1 MKKLLFIWILLL
13 STATVFAQAQTRT
26 VKGKVTD
33 ETGQPVAGVNVT
45 VKSTKVATQT
55 NSAGEFSIA
64 VPLAGKEDLVFSSVG
79 YSSITLG
86 AGNSDMDVRIEKL
99 ITSMDDVVVVGYQTM
114 KRKELTAAI
123 SSVSAKDIK
132 DIPLNSAAEAL
143 TGRLAGVLVQSTEG
157 SPGAD
162 VTIKIRGGSSISQ
175 DNSPIYIVDG
185 IQVENAL
192 SFLSPS
198 EIESVD
204 VLKDAASTAI
214 YGARGANGVVIITT
228 KGGKE
233 MKTRVSY
240 DMFYGIRNIV
250 NKLDVMKPYDFV
262 QYQYQIYNYNT
273 DQETKNNFRDRYG
286 RWEDLDIYKNMP
298 FVDWQEEVFG
308 RKAGTFTQSVNV
320 TGGTKTTTFNLS
332 VNNTSEDG
340 IMLNSGFRRTMVSFK
355 FDHRISDKVRIG
367 FNARYG
373 DQRTQGAGTSNSGT
387 QGNNRLRNAV
397 RYKPF
402 IGGSDI
408 VDEFDPDYAALTNL
422 TSPVLLAYAEERFN
436 YRRDVILNGYLSYSP
451 IKGLTFKT
459 VGGFTPSTNKLNQFS
474 SAITGV
480 ARQNAGMPVVV
491 LGRGEAMSITN
502 SNTVTYSKTFA
513 IDHKIDLLAGQE
525 IYQTKT
531 SALNTTV
538 KWLPVDI
545 TPKEAY
551 AGIQKATPPA
561 GSIQDPPTTSESIT
575 RLLSFF
581 GRVNYSY
588 QSKYLATFTFRRDGS
603 TLFSPE
609 HRYGN
614 FPSMALAWRA
624 SQEPFL
630 ENILDKAGITDMK
643 VRFSYGTV
651 GNNRIGAD
659 LYKTMFNTS
668 QSSYAFIEAVT
679 PGFAP
684 LSYANPNIKWETT
697 VSRNLGVDLSLF
709 NNRLTASVDLYLNN
723 TKDLLLEAVVP
734 STTGYT
740 IQQQNIG
747 KTQNKGIEIQLA
759 GTIINTKDFTWSAN
773 FNAAANRNKIVDL
786 GFDPSGAA
794 KKSYTVSS
802 GWITSST
809 WDFLV
814 EVGKPIGQFYGY
826 VTDGF
831 YTIDDFDYNPANQT
845 YTLKANVPNNRTV
858 LGNREPQPGDLKFKK
873 LSSKASML
881 IDEEDKTVIG
891 NAQPKL
897 IGGFNH
903 QFIYKSFDMSIFM
916 NWAIGGEVYNAN
928 RIEYTTQY
936 LYRDN
941 NMLSLMNDRWKWYD
955 DNGQLVKDPEQ
966 LAAMNANTKYWT
978 PSAGQYAPHSFAIE
992 DGSFLRISNVT
1003 LGYSLPE
1010 RLLRKTKF
1018 ISKLRVYATVNNL
1031 HTFTSYTGF
1040 DPEANTRRN
1049 PLTPAVDYSAYPRS
1063 RFYVGGINI
1072 TF

>member
-1 MKKLLFIWILLL
+1 MKRLLVMLILLL
-13 STATVFAQAQTRT
+13 GWAAGFAQTRT
-26 VKGKVTD
+26 VKGRVTD
-33 ETGQPVAGVNVT
+33 ETGQPVSGVNVT

-55 NSAGEFSIA
+55 GNAGEYSIQ
-64 VPLAGKEDLVFSSVG
+64 VPQGSKEDLTFSAIG
-79 YSSITLG
+79 YATITL
-86 AGNSDMDVRIEKL
+86 AATAEVLDAKIEKVVS
-99 ITSMDDVVVVGYQTM
+99 SMEDVVVVGYQTM
-114 KRKELTAAI
+114 KRKELTGAV
-123 SSVSAKDIK
+123 SSVSAKDIR

-157 SPGAD
+157 SPGAE
-162 VTIKIRGGSSISQ
+162 VTIKIRGGGSISG

-192 SFLSPS
+192 SFLAPS

-228 KGGKE
+228 KGGRE

-240 DMFYGIRNIV
+240 DMFYGIRNIA

-262 QYQYQIYNYNT
+262 QYQYQIYNFNT
-273 DQETKNNFRDRYG
+273 DQETKNSFRDRYG

-308 RKAGTFTQSVNV
+308 RNAGTFTQSINV
-320 TGGTKTTTFNLS
+320 TGGTKATTFNLS
-332 VNNTSEDG
+332 VSNTSENG
-340 IMLNSGFRRTMVSFK
+340 VMLESGFRRTMVSFK
-355 FDHRISDKVRIG
+355 FDHKLSEKVRFG

-373 DQRTQGAGTSNSGT
+373 DQRTQGAGTSNTGT
-387 QGNNRLRNAV
+387 QGNNRLRNSV

-408 VDEFDPDYAALTNL
+408 VDEFDPEYALLTNL

-436 YRRDVILNGYLSYSP
+436 YRKDLLLNAYASYNP
-451 IKGLTFKT
+451 IKGLTIKS
-459 VGGFTPSTNKLNQFS
+459 VAGFTPSNNKLTQFS
-474 SAITGV
+474 SSITGV
-480 ARQNAGMPVVV
+480 ARQNAGMPVVT
-491 LGRGEAMSITN
+491 LGRGEAMAITN
-502 SNTVTYSKTFA
+502 SNTIAYSKTIA
-513 IDHKIDLLAGQE
+513 KDHKLDLLAGQE
-525 IYQTKT
+525 IYQTRS
-531 SALNTTV
+531 SAMSATV

-545 TPKEAY
+545 TAKEAY

-561 GSIQDPPTTSESIT
+561 GAIQDPPTSSET
-575 RLLSFF
+575 VQRLLSFF
-581 GRVNYSY
+581 GRANYSY
-588 QSKYLATFTFRRDGS
+588 QGKYLATFTFRRDGS

-609 HRYGN
+609 NRYGN

-624 SQEPFL
+624 SQEKFL
-630 ENILDKAGITDMK
+630 EPFLDKAGITDMK
-643 VRFSYGTV
+643 VRFSIGTV
-651 GNNRIGAD
+651 GNNRIGTD
-659 LYKTMFNTS
+659 LYKTMFNTN

-697 VSRNLGVDLSLF
+697 ISRNLGFDLTFL
-709 NNRLTASVDLYLNN
+709 NNRLTASVDLYSNN

-747 KTQNKGIEIQLA
+747 KTQNRGIEVQLA
-759 GTIINTKDFTWSAN
+759 GTIISNKNFTWSAN
-773 FNAAANRNKIVDL
+773 LNLAANRNKIVDL
-786 GFDPSGAA
+786 GFDPSGQP
-794 KKSYTVSS
+794 KKAYTVSS
-802 GWITSST
+802 GWITGST

-814 EVGKPIGQFYGY
+814 ETGKPLGQFYGY
-826 VTDGF
+826 VTDG
-831 YTIDDFDYNPANQT
+831 YYKLEDFDYNATTQA
-845 YTLKANVPNNRTV
+845 YTLKAGIANNRTA

-897 IGGFNH
+897 IGGFNQ
-903 QFIYKSFDMSIFM
+903 QFTYKSFDLSLFM

-928 RIEYTTQY
+928 RVEYTTQY

-941 NMLSLMNDRWKWYD
+941 NMLAIMNDRWKWY
-955 DNGQLVKDPEQ
+955 NESGQLVKDPAQ
-966 LAAMNANTKYWT
+966 LAEMNKDTKFWT

-992 DGSFLRISNVT
+992 DGSFLRISNIT
-1003 LGYSLPE
+1003 LGYSLPD
-1010 RLLRKTKF
+1010 RLLRSTKF
-1018 ISKLRVYATVNNL
+1018 ITRVRVYATVNNL
-1031 HTFTSYTGF
+1031 HTFTKYTGF

-1049 PLTPAVDYSAYPRS
+1049 PLTPSVDYSAYPRS
-1063 RFYVGGINI
+1063 RFYVGGINV

>member
-1 MKKLLFIWILLL
+1 MKRLLVMLILLL
-13 STATVFAQAQTRT
+13 GCVVGFAQTRT

-33 ETGQPVAGVNVT
+33 EAGQPVSGVNVT
-45 VKSTKVATQT
+45 VKSTKIATQT
-55 NSAGEFSIA
+55 GNDGGYSIQ
-64 VPLAGKEDLVFSSVG
+64 VPENPKEDLTFSAVG
-79 YSSITLG
+79 YGTVTLV
-86 AGNSDMDVRIEKL
+86 ASTEVLDVRIEKMVS
-99 ITSMDDVVVVGYQTM
+99 SMEDVVVVGYQTM
-114 KRKELTAAI
+114 KRKELTGAV
-123 SSVSAKDIK
+123 SSVSSKDIR

-162 VTIKIRGGSSISQ
+162 VTIKIRGGNSISG

-192 SFLSPS
+192 SFLAPS

-214 YGARGANGVVIITT
+214 YGARGSNGVVIITT
-228 KGGKE
+228 KGGRD

-262 QYQYQIYNYNT
+262 KYQYQIYNYNT
-273 DQETKNNFRDRYG
+273 DQETKNSFRDRYG
-286 RWEDLDIYKNMP
+286 RYEDLDIYKNMP
-298 FVDWQEEVFG
+298 FVDWQDEVFG
-308 RKAGTFTQSVNV
+308 RNAATSTQSVNV
-320 TGGTKTTTFNLS
+320 TGGTKTTTFSLS
-332 VNNTSEDG
+332 VTNTNENG
-340 IMLNSGFRRTMVSFK
+340 VMLNSGFRRTMVSFK
-355 FDHRISDKVRIG
+355 FDHKLSEKIRFG

-373 DQRTQGAGTSNSGT
+373 DQRTQGAGTSNTGT
-387 QGNNRLRNAV
+387 QGNNRLRNSV

-408 VDEFDPDYAALTNL
+408 VDEFDPEYALLTNL

-436 YRRDVILNGYLSYSP
+436 YRKDLLLNAYASYTP
-451 IKGLTFKT
+451 IKGLTIKSV
-459 VGGFTPSTNKLNQFS
+459 VGLTPSNNKITQFS
-474 SAITGV
+474 SSITGV
-480 ARQNAGMPVVV
+480 ARQNAGMPVVT
-491 LGRGEAMSITN
+491 LGRGEAMAITN
-502 SNTVTYSKTFA
+502 SNTITYTRTIAK
-513 IDHKIDLLAGQE
+513 DHKIDVLAGQE
-525 IYQTKT
+525 IYQTNASGM
-531 SALNTTV
+531 SATV

-545 TPKEAY
+545 SPKEAY

-561 GSIQDPPTTSESIT
+561 GAIQDPPTSVESGQ
-575 RLLSFF
+575 RLLSLF
-581 GRVNYSY
+581 GRLNYSY
-588 QSKYLATFTFRRDGS
+588 QGKYMATATFRHDGS
-603 TLFSPE
+603 SLFAPQN
-609 HRYGN
+609 RYAD
-614 FPSMALAWRA
+614 FPSMAFAWRA
-624 SQEPFL
+624 SQEKFL
-630 ENILDKAGITDMK
+630 DAPLTKLGITDMK
-643 VRFSYGTV
+643 VRFSFGTV
-651 GNNRIGAD
+651 GNNRIGMD
-659 LYKTMFNTS
+659 LYKTMYNTS

-684 LSYANPNIKWETT
+684 LAYANPNIRWETT
-697 VSRNLGVDLSLF
+697 VSRNLGLDLTFL
-709 NNRLTASVDLYLNN
+709 NNRLTATVDVYMNS

-740 IQQQNIG
+740 VQQQNVG
-747 KTQNKGIEIQLA
+747 ETRNKGIEVQLA
-759 GTIINTKDFTWSAN
+759 GTIINNKNFSWNAN
-773 FNAAANRNKIVDL
+773 LNLAANRNRIVNL
-786 GFDPSGAA
+786 GLDPSGQP
-794 KKSYTVSS
+794 KKAYTVSS
-802 GWITSST
+802 GWITGST
-809 WDFLV
+809 MDFLV
-814 EVGKPIGQFYGY
+814 ETGKPLGQFYGY
-826 VTDGF
+826 VTDGY
-831 YTIDDFDYNPANQT
+831 YTLDDFDYNATTQA
-845 YTLKANVPNNRTV
+845 YTLKAGIANNRTV

-897 IGGFNH
+897 IGGFNQ
-903 QFIYKSFDMSIFM
+903 QFTYKSFDLSVFM

-941 NMLSLMNDRWKWYD
+941 NMLAIMNDRWKWY
-955 DNGQLVKDPEQ
+955 NEAGQLVRDPAQ
-966 LAAMNANTKYWT
+966 LAEMNKDTKYWT

-1003 LGYSLPE
+1003 IGYSLPD
-1010 RLLRKTKF
+1010 RLLRSTKF
-1018 ISKLRVYATVNNL
+1018 ISRVRVYATVNNL
-1031 HTFTSYTGF
+1031 HTFTKYTGF

-1063 RFYVGGINI
+1063 RFYVGGINV